1 MNEQIRLL
9 VELQKLD
16 TSIITHS
23 RTIKDIP
30 ARISTMET
38 PLKEAEAALD
48 KVRKRC
54 EALEKKKR
62 DSESAVDENNERVA
76 KLTERTKDIKDNK
89 AYQAHLKEIESLER
103 GTAKLEDGVLVA
115 MEAIEQEARKAKDA
129 EDVLAVEQGK
139 VEELK
144 RKLDAEVE
152 VAKAGLDEMKGK
164 RAGFVSGIDEDFY
177 RTYMDL
183 LGTNRGVAVTKVAN
197 EICTG
202 CNMNIMP
209 QLYVEIKKNTNV
221 VHCPQCRRILYHEPD
236 APEGEEAV
244 VEGTQQG

>member
-1 MNEQIRLL
+1 MNEQIRLM

-30 ARISTMET
+30 ARIHTMET
-38 PLKEAEAALD
+38 PLKEAEAALT
-48 KVRKRC
+48 KVRNRY

-62 DSESAVDENNERVA
+62 DCEGTVDENNDRVT
-76 KLTERTKDIKDNK
+76 KLSERTNDIKDNK
-89 AYQAHLKEIESLER
+89 AYQAHLKEIENLGR
-103 GTAKLEDGVLVA
+103 DTVKLEDEVLVV
-115 MEAIEQEARKAKDA
+115 MEKLELEAVKVNDA
-129 EDVLAVEQGK
+129 EGALNVEQSK

-152 VAKAGLDEMKGK
+152 DAKAGLEQMKGS
-164 RAGFVSGIDEDFY
+164 RAGIVSGIDEDY
-177 RTYMDL
+177 YSTYMEL
-183 LGTNRGVAVTKVAN
+183 LSTNRGVAVTKVAN

-209 QLYVEIKKNTNV
+209 QLYVEIKKNSTV
-221 VHCPQCRRILYHEPD
+221 VHCPQCRRILYHEIDPTQSDD
-236 APEGEEAV
+236 AQGEP
-244 VEGTQQG
+244 QQG

>member
-30 ARISTMET
+30 SRISTMET
-38 PLKEAEAALD
+38 PLKEAEAALA
-48 KVRKRC
+48 KIRKRC

-76 KLTERTKDIKDNK
+76 KLTERTRDIKDNK
-89 AYQAHLKEIESLER
+89 AYQAHLKEIESLGR

-115 MEAIEQEARKAKDA
+115 MEAIEQEALKEAEA

-144 RKLDAEVE
+144 GKLDAEVE
-152 VAKAGLDEMKGK
+152 VATAGLEEMKGK
-164 RAGFVSGIDEDFY
+164 RAGFVSGIDEEYY

-183 LGTNRGVAVTKVAN
+183 LGTNRGVAVTKIEN

-209 QLYVEIKKNTNV
+209 QLCVEIKKNTNV
-221 VHCPQCRRILYHEPD
+221 VHCPQCRRILYHESD
-236 APEGEEAV
+236 IPEGEEAV